1 MRKPNHLF
9 ALDSNALVARL
20 ALVKER
26 VLEDAAAAN
35 PYGPHDPSEMNTAKT
50 RAQLAAERA
59 DTESVLDECAV
70 RLLGH
75 EALSTPSEIEHLRA
89 MIRALVEAQSRLA
102 PEKG

>member
-1 MRKPNHLF
+1 MRKPNHLS

-59 DTESVLDECAV
+59 DPKRSSTNAPSGSSVMKLSPRRRRSSACA
-70 RLLGH
+70 R
-75 EALSTPSEIEHLRA
+75 
-89 MIRALVEAQSRLA
+89 
-102 PEKG
+102 